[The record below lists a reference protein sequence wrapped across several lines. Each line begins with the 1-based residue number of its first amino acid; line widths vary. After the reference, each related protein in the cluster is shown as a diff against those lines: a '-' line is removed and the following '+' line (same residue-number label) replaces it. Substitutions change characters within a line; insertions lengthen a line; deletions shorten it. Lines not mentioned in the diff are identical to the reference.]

1 MCYSAPA
8 MWQDVVDLNTFYGSR
23 LGQVARRM
31 IRRRLR
37 AIWPDVRG
45 HSVLGVG
52 FATPYLRPF
61 REEAERVLAIMPAAQ
76 GVAPWPRDEPRLVTL
91 ADETELPLPDG
102 SIDRVLLVHA
112 VECSEQLRPMLRE
125 IWRVLSGGGR
135 LLVVA
140 PNRRGI
146 WARLER
152 TPFGHGHPFSPP
164 QLYRLLRESMFSPL
178 QAATALYL
186 PPSASRM
193 TLRVA
198 GAWERVGDQ
207 WGLPF
212 AGVVLV
218 EADKQV
224 YAAKPERAALG
235 YRERAYRAIMGGAE
249 PAHRRVAITGQAN
262 APSAA
267 HSARDAGRAYINR
280 ERASRPSGRSAVSSP
295 PAPFGLCRLRKY
307 RMARSGTCC

>member
-1 MCYSAPA
+1 MGRATPLGFAMCYSAPA
-8 MWQDVVDLNTFYGSR
+8 MWQDVIDLNTFYGSR

-31 IRRRLR
+31 IRRRIR

-45 HSVLGVG
+45 QSVLGVG
-52 FATPYLRPF
+52 FTIPYLRPF
-61 REEAERVLAIMPAAQ
+61 RDEAERVLAMMPAAQ
-76 GVAPWPRDEPRLVTL
+76 GVVPWPRDEPRLVML
-91 ADETELPLPDG
+91 ADEADMPLPEG

-152 TPFGHGHPFSPP
+152 TPFGHGHPFTPP
-164 QLYRLLRESMFSPL
+164 QLFRLLRESMFSPL

-198 GAWERVGDQ
+198 GAWERVGDK

-218 EADKQV
+218 EANKQV
-224 YAAKPERAALG
+224 YAAKPERVALG
-235 YRERAYRAIMGGAE
+235 YRERAYRAIMGGAA
-249 PAHRRVAITGQAN
+249 PVHRRVAITDQA
-262 APSAA
+262 APPTPAQTGSDAA
-267 HSARDAGRAYINR
+267 R
-280 ERASRPSGRSAVSSP
+280 V
-295 PAPFGLCRLRKY
+295 
-307 RMARSGTCC
+307 